1 MVLFCYVAA
10 RVQEK
15 ALEGEALITER
26 VYSRVKNRINAID
39 FGEQKLK
46 NINQPVKVFSAM
58 KVIK

>member
-1 MVLFCYVAA
+1 
-10 RVQEK
+10 
-15 ALEGEALITER
+15 LITER